1 VSADVKRT
9 WGWIA
14 AIAGLATI
22 CTLALGWIS
31 QAQAS
36 GAREA
41 TLDLRVR
48 MLEQGQAQTR
58 EEIKDLRSEMKE
70 IRQDGQVTRR
80 ILERM
85 CALTAGC
92 KE

>member
-1 VSADVKRT
+1 MSTEAKRT

-14 AIAGLATI
+14 AVAGLATI
-22 CTLALGWIS
+22 ATLALGWIS

-41 TLDLRVR
+41 TIDLRVR

-58 EEIKDLRSEMKE
+58 DEIKDLRGEMKE
-70 IRQDGQVTRR
+70 IRQDGQVTLR

-85 CALTAGC
+85 CTLTAGC
-92 KE
+92 RE